1 MERCAGPY
9 WRDGM
14 KVALLDDDKVV
25 LETVSSLLEGAGFQ
39 CSTFDNGRQLVRALH
54 RDTFDLFVI
63 DWNLPDLPGLNV
75 LEWIRNQIGAQPP
88 VLLLTSRVSDD
99 DMVAGLRAGA
109 DDFVTKPY
117 QPAVLLARVE
127 ALARRSTMNLSRT
140 TETYGKLD
148 FELTSKTL
156 RNGGEVVHLTPK
168 EFNLALLLFRN
179 LNRAVSRAYIFETIW
194 GMDPDLSTRT
204 LDIHISKIR
213 SKLALRPESGY
224 RLTPVYG
231 YGYRL
236 EEYLA

>member
-1 MERCAGPY
+1 
-9 WRDGM
+9 M
-14 KVALLDDDKVV
+14 KVAVLDDDKTI
-25 LETVSSLLEGAGFQ
+25 LETVSLLLEGAGFA
-39 CSTFDNGRQLVRALH
+39 CATFDNGRQLVRALH

-88 VLLLTSRVSDD
+88 VLLLTNRISEE

-140 TETYGKLD
+140 TETYGAYD
-148 FELTSKTL
+148 FELSSKSL
-156 RNGGEVVHLTPK
+156 RLSGNVVHLTPK

-194 GMDPDLSTRT
+194 GMDPDLTTRT

-213 SKLALRPESGY
+213 SKLALRPDSGY

-236 EEYLA
+236 EEHLA